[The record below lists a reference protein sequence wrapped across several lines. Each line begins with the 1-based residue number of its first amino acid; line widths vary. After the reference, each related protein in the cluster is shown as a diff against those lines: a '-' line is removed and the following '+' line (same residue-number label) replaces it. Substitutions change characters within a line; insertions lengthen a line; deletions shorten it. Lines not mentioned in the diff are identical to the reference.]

1 MCPEEGISLSD
12 VIRHLQS
19 DSDNS
24 RAKSWFRA
32 CALMFADSDQAV
44 TGDVDSASAAK
55 KAQVLIH
62 GFGRANGL
70 FDAALNWHEPVIPGH
85 ADDELARLRGMLWRY
100 VMAYSAWELVAK
112 SVLWR
117 GRSVHSPLHDAF
129 NKLLPAA
136 GSLQPPYSSRSAAP
150 ARLVQWLEE
159 DARQERCLPT
169 FLGLGKTLKAFPFWL
184 VNEKH
189 RLNEQQVLAA
199 MRHIVAHGALSPTK
213 AKQWGLETLY
223 DQAPQRLQLLTG
235 NVLALLTAMTRTH

>member
-1 MCPEEGISLSD
+1 MWPEEGISLSD

-19 DSDNS
+19 DPDNS

-44 TGDVDSASAAK
+44 AGDVDSASAAK

-223 DQAPQRLQLLTG
+223 GQAPQRLQFLTG
-235 NVLALLTAMTRTH
+235 PVLALLTTMTRTH